1 VKLMSELLKYLKP
14 GDLLEARYRYQL
26 FEKWWPVARS
36 DSFAPEVEKIV

>member
-1 VKLMSELLKYLKP
+1 MSELLKYLKP